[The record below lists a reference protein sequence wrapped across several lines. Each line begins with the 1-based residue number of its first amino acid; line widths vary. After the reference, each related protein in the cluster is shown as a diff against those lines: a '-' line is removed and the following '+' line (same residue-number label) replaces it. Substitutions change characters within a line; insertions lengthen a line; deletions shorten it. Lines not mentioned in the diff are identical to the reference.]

1 MQSRWSVVL
10 LSSYTLLLPCSLNSA
25 ASYDT
30 KPIPSF
36 IFQRTPIQSVCTEKE
51 EQPTIVEGIPAP
63 LGHWEPLNPHN
74 ARLFKHF
81 EHPSLQFNF
90 FENARAGELARR

>member
-51 EQPTIVEGIPAP
+51 ESNLALLRE
-63 LGHWEPLNPHN
+63 
-74 ARLFKHF
+74 
-81 EHPSLQFNF
+81 SL
-90 FENARAGELARR
+90 RRWDTGSL